1 MGKIIQSVDVGSGF
15 TKYVTR
21 QIGRKISCDLFPSV
35 AKAAVGGLKSFQK
48 SGLGAKHSSI
58 CVEVKGNKYEVGPDV
73 DVVGA
78 SRQLDDNYS
87 ASAAHEALLLGA
99 LSYIGRQNIDLLML
113 GLPVHTFEQNREKL
127 IERFTGDLF
136 TWDIKTGERMQTR
149 VNRVEVVHFN
159 LVQAV
164 DGLCDIALS

>member
-1 MGKIIQSVDVGSGF
+1 MSKIIQSVDVGSGF

-21 QIGRKISCDLFPSV
+21 QIGREISCDLFPSV

-78 SRQLDDNYS
+78 SRQLDDS
-87 ASAAHEALLLGA
+87 H
-99 LSYIGRQNIDLLML
+99 
-113 GLPVHTFEQNREKL
+113 QNRS
-127 IERFTGDLF
+127 ITVTDLHARHDLYSRR
-136 TWDIKTGERMQTR
+136 W
-149 VNRVEVVHFN
+149 
-159 LVQAV
+159 L
-164 DGLCDIALS
+164 